1 MNYLKVYCNL
11 IRKAENR
18 TPPEGYT
25 EKHHT
30 FPKSIFGKNNRIVVL
45 TSREHYI
52 AHCLLERIYV
62 KRYGINDVKSQ
73 KMLFSHLAMKSY
85 ERYFNSRLYESCRV
99 KYSNSIK
106 GSNHWYYGKS
116 LTEEHKEKIGLKVRG
131 KNNPRYGK
139 PGCVGEK
146 NGMFGVPQS
155 GELNPMYG
163 KKQSEETKNLI
174 SQKAKERYKNGFVSP
189 TLDKKLSE
197 ERVLAMSKE
206 FCVVSPDGEVVTG
219 INQSE
224 FCRKNNLDQGS
235 FNRMLNG
242 KGNICKGWTVSEPS
256 SESPQDLQVLY
267 DEPVNQTPLMTSHEA
282 LEALAEEAEDFLN
295 DRDIELTSHSYEN
308 IITQAQKHGFKV

>member
-18 TPPEGYT
+18 TLPEGYT

-30 FPKSIFGKNNRIVVL
+30 FPKSIFGNNNRIVVL
-45 TSREHYI
+45 TSKEHYI

-62 KRYGINDVKSQ
+62 KRYGIDDIKSQ
-73 KMLFSHLAMKSY
+73 KMLFAHLAMKSY
-85 ERYFNSRLYESCRV
+85 KRYFNSRLYESCRV
-99 KYSNSIK
+99 KYSNSIS

-116 LTEEHKEKIGLKVRG
+116 LTEEHKEKIGVKVRG

-146 NGMFGVPQS
+146 NGMYGSARF

-163 KKQSEETKNLI
+163 KEQSEETKKLI
-174 SQKAKERYKNGFVSP
+174 SQKAKERYENGFVST
-189 TLDKKLSE
+189 TLGRKLSE
-197 ERVLAMSKE
+197 KQILSMSKE
-206 FCVVSPDGEVVTG
+206 FCVVSPDGEVVRG

-224 FCRKNNLDQGS
+224 FCRKHNIDQGG

-242 KGNICKGWTVSEPS
+242 KHKFFKGWT
-256 SESPQDLQVLY
+256 LY
-267 DEPVNQTPLMTSHEA
+267 KPHTPL
-282 LEALAEEAEDFLN
+282 
-295 DRDIELTSHSYEN
+295 
-308 IITQAQKHGFKV
+308 AQ

>member
-30 FPKSIFGKNNRIVVL
+30 FPVSIFGKNNRIVVV

-52 AHCLLERIYV
+52 AHCLLERIYI
-62 KRYGINDVKSQ
+62 KRYGIDDVKSQ
-73 KMLFSHLAMKSY
+73 KMLFAHLAMKSY
-85 ERYFNSRLYESCRV
+85 ERYFNSRLYESCRI
-99 KYSNSIK
+99 KYSNSIR

-116 LTEEHKEKIGLKVRG
+116 LTEDHKEKIGVKVRG

-146 NGMFGVPQS
+146 NGMYGSQRF

-163 KKQSEETKNLI
+163 KKQSEETKKLI
-174 SQKAKERYKNGFVSP
+174 GKKAKERYENGFISP
-189 TLDKKLSE
+189 TLGRKMSE
-197 ERVLAMSKE
+197 EQVLSMSKE
-206 FCVVSPDGEVVTG
+206 FCVVSPEGKIIRG

-224 FCRKNNLDQGS
+224 FCRKNNLGQAA

-242 KGNICKGWTVSEPS
+242 KYKHYKGWT
-256 SESPQDLQVLY
+256 LY
-267 DEPVNQTPLMTSHEA
+267 KPHITP
-282 LEALAEEAEDFLN
+282 
-295 DRDIELTSHSYEN
+295 
-308 IITQAQKHGFKV
+308 